1 MLGAA
6 AFLLMAGQA
15 VALPDYDRTLE
26 RAAMKIVADKIGP
39 LDKVLRGTFQRHD
52 NPALSTAIDRA
63 GPAPEARPE
72 TRSVD
77 VWIDGLA
84 PAVDPSPV
92 GRRPIADG
100 RLFTGA
106 VGR

>member
-6 AFLLMAGQA
+6 AFLLMTGQA
-15 VALPDYDRTLE
+15 AALPDYDRTLE

-52 NPALSTAIDRA
+52 SPVLSTAIGQA
-63 GPAPEARPE
+63 GSVPETRPE
-72 TRSVD
+72 THATD

-84 PAVDPSPV
+84 PAVDPSSSGSREVV
-92 GRRPIADG
+92 GHT
-100 RLFTGA
+100 LFTGA
-106 VGR
+106 LNR